1 MKKESIRQ
9 CCYRPYCKQWLYFD
23 KNFNERPGQTLKLFP
38 NETIENLVIIT
49 TGVGSQKDVSVLITN
64 TITDYHFQHNGQCFP
79 LYTHEKQEKTDQTS
93 LFTETEGYTR
103 KENIPNSI
111 LTDFQIPTPIALLPK
126 RISSITFTASYT
138 AQNTNNGLRRT

>member
-1 MKKESIRQ
+1 
-9 CCYRPYCKQWLYFD
+9 
-23 KNFNERPGQTLKLFP
+23 NERPGQTLKLFP

-111 LTDFQIPTPIALLPK
+111 LIDFQNTYTDRTLTKEDIFYYVYGILHSPEYKTRFAADLKKMLP
-126 RISSITFTASYT
+126 R
-138 AQNTNNGLRRT
+138 